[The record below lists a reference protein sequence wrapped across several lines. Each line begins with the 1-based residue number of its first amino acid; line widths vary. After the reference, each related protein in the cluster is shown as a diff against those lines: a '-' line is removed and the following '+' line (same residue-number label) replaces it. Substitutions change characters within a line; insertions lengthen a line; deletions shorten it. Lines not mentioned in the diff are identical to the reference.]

1 MILLPK
7 RASVNDMTYTA
18 DLHIHSSYAYAT
30 SPSLNFENLAH
41 WAKLKGID
49 LLASADFTQPEWF
62 AESEAKLT
70 EASDGLYEYGGVKFI
85 LGTEVNCTA
94 RVRGRSRRVHILL
107 FAPTLSSVSKIND
120 ALKQRG
126 AKLDGDGRPTLTM
139 SPRDLLEMILEIE
152 PRCMMIPAH
161 AWTPWFG
168 IFGSKSGFDSLE
180 ECFGDLTP
188 HIRAIETG
196 LSSDPAMCWRV
207 PELDDVSIV
216 SFSDAHSLPKLA
228 RELTVFNGSPGYD
241 SLAEALR
248 TQNVAYTIEFFPEEG
263 KYHHSG
269 HRRCGVSLTPDDVNQ
284 DGPLCPV
291 CKRPATLGVVQR
303 VEDLARREHVS
314 RKDKEG
320 LMHSPDS
327 RPPFRSLVSLQQIL
341 SEAMSVGVNTKR
353 VQGAYTS
360 LVQGFGSELNVL
372 LDVPSSDVA
381 TALPRYGQRVAEGLE
396 KVRAGDIHV
405 VPGFDGQ
412 YGTVRVWPD
421 DSSLDTSS
429 EQPRNLRL
437 L

>member
-41 WAKLKGID
+41 WARLKGID

-62 AESEAKLT
+62 AESKAKLSET
-70 EASDGLYEYGGVKFI
+70 GDGLYEYGGVKFI

-94 RVRGRSRRVHILL
+94 RVGGRARRVHILI
-107 FAPTLSSVSKIND
+107 FAPSLSSVSRING
-120 ALKQRG
+120 ALKRRG

-139 SPRDLLEMILEIE
+139 SPRNLLEMVLEID
-152 PRCMMIPAH
+152 PRCIMIPAH

-188 HIRAIETG
+188 HIHAIETG

-228 RELTVFNGSPGYD
+228 RELTVFNGSPNYD
-241 SLAEALR
+241 GLAEALR
-248 TQNVAYTIEFFPEEG
+248 TQDIAYTVEFFPEEG

-269 HRRCGVSLTPDDVNQ
+269 HRKCGVSLTTDEVNEH
-284 DGPLCPV
+284 GSACPV
-291 CKRPATLGVVQR
+291 CKRPVTLGVMQR
-303 VEDLARREHVS
+303 VEELARRKHDFHRDRS
-314 RKDKEG
+314 G
-320 LMHSPDS
+320 LIHSPTG
-327 RPPFRSLVSLQQIL
+327 RPPYRSLVSLQEIL
-341 SEAMSVGVNTKR
+341 SEAMGVGVNTKR
-353 VQGAYTS
+353 VQGAYMS
-360 LVQGFGSELNVL
+360 LVENLGSELDVL
-372 LDVPSSDVA
+372 LSVPSGEVA
-381 TALPRYGQRVAEGLE
+381 ATLPRFGRIVADGLE
-396 KVRAGDIHV
+396 RVRAGDIHV
-405 VPGFDGQ
+405 IPGFDGQ
-412 YGTVRVWPD
+412 YGTVRVWPE
-421 DSSLDTSS
+421 DSQARVSHET
-429 EQPRNLRL
+429 PRL

>member
-1 MILLPK
+1 
-7 RASVNDMTYTA
+7 MTYTA

-41 WAKLKGID
+41 WARLKGID

-62 AESEAKLT
+62 VESKAKLSET
-70 EASDGLYEYGGVKFI
+70 GDGLYEYDGVKFV

-94 RVRGRSRRVHILL
+94 RVGGRARRVHILV

-120 ALKQRG
+120 ALKRRG

-188 HIRAIETG
+188 HIHAIETG

-228 RELTVFNGSPGYD
+228 RELTVFNGSPSYD
-241 SLAEALR
+241 GLAEALR
-248 TQNVAYTIEFFPEEG
+248 TQDIAYTVEFFPEEG

-269 HRRCGVSLTPDDVNQ
+269 HRRCGVSLTTDEVNEH
-284 DGPLCPV
+284 GNACPV
-291 CKRPATLGVVQR
+291 CKRPVTLGVMQR
-303 VEDLARREHVS
+303 VEDLARRKHDIHIRRDQNGLVRS
-314 RKDKEG
+314 LKD
-320 LMHSPDS
+320 
-327 RPPFRSLVSLQQIL
+327 RPPYRSLVSLQEIL
-341 SEAMSVGVNTKR
+341 SEAMGVGVNTKR
-353 VQGAYTS
+353 VQGAYMS
-360 LVQGFGSELNVL
+360 LVENLGSELDVL
-372 LDVPSSDVA
+372 LSIPSGEAAA
-381 TALPRYGQRVAEGLE
+381 TLPRFGWIVADGLE
-396 KVRAGDIHV
+396 RVRAGDIHV
-405 VPGFDGQ
+405 IPGFDGQ
-412 YGTVRVWPD
+412 YGTVKVWPE
-421 DSSLDTSS
+421 DSQTRAYH
-429 EQPRNLRL
+429 ETPRL